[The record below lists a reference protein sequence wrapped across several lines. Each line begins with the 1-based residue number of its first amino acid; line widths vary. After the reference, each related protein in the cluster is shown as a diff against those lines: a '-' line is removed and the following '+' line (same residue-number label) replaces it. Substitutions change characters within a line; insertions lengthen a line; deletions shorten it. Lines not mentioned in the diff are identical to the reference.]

1 MKNRIL
7 SFLLFSCLFFCRAD
21 LFSMPQ
27 AIDSSL
33 RYPVVFHHDTLFYID
48 AKLGSLMPAERAR
61 RIEEKISALS
71 RDLTFSADS
80 LQIVPSDNYL
90 DIIYQ
95 DLVIMTVSP
104 RDTIRNNLSMAELS
118 LRNLNTIKTHII
130 EYRHKA
136 SPVQVLIR
144 IGWLLLILAVLYLI
158 LRFLNRIFRY
168 LKEKLIQRFDRHLTG
183 IRVREYQL
191 VGRET
196 QLRYIGRIVNIGKI
210 LFFILIVYMALPLIF
225 SLFPWTE
232 EWSQALL
239 GFIFNPIKKIFW
251 AIVDY
256 LPKLITIIIIYFVFR
271 YLNKLIKFL
280 KEEIKNEKL
289 KIPGFF
295 PDWAEPTYRIVN
307 IILNLFMFI
316 VIFPYLPGSESPI
329 FRGVSIFF
337 GFLISF
343 GSSSAIAN
351 AIAGIVITYMRPY
364 KIGDRIKIGDVTGDV
379 VEKSLLVTRLKTIKN
394 EVVTVP
400 NSSVLSG
407 NTVNFTSMAVHEGV
421 IIHTTV
427 TIGYDA
433 PWRKVHEL
441 LISAALATP
450 GIMKKKKPF
459 VLQTSLDDFYVSY
472 QINAFTDQP
481 HRMAAIYSDLHQHIQ
496 DKFNEGGVEIMSP
509 HYRSLRDG
517 NTTAIPENY
526 LPPEY
531 EKPGFS
537 VENKIKE
544 QKPGSKNQK

>member
-1 MKNRIL
+1 MKHRMKPIVFTVCIWLTTLTALTLPPATENP
-7 SFLLFSCLFFCRAD
+7 S
-21 LFSMPQ
+21 
-27 AIDSSL
+27 
-33 RYPVVFHHDTLFYID
+33 RYPVVFDQDTLFYID
-48 AKLGSLMPAERAR
+48 AKLGSLTPSERAQ
-61 RIEEKISALS
+61 RIQEKIRILS
-71 RDLTFSADS
+71 RDMTFETDS
-80 LQIVPSDNYL
+80 LYLVSIENYM
-90 DIIYQ
+90 DIMYG
-95 DLVIMTVSP
+95 DLIIMTVAPS
-104 RDTIRNNLSMAELS
+104 DTIGYGISMARLAQQ
-118 LRNLNTIKTHII
+118 NLDTIKTHIT

-144 IGWLLLILAVLYLI
+144 VGWLLLILAVLYFL

-168 LKEKLIQRFDRHLTG
+168 LRDKLIQRLDRHLKG
-183 IRVREYQL
+183 IKVRDYEL
-191 VGRET
+191 VGRDT
-196 QLRYIGRIVNIGKI
+196 QIAYIGRIIAIIKV

-232 EWSQALL
+232 EWSRALL
-239 GFIFNPIKKIFW
+239 GFIFNPVKKIFW

-256 LPKLITIIIIYFVFR
+256 FPKLITIIIIYFAFK

-280 KEEIKNEKL
+280 KDEIQNEKL
-289 KIPGFF
+289 NIPGFY

-364 KIGDRIKIGDVTGDV
+364 RVGDRIKIGDVTGDV

-394 EVVTVP
+394 EIVTVP

-407 NTVNFTSMAVHEGV
+407 NTVNYTSMAVQEGV
-421 IIHTTV
+421 IIHTTI

-441 LISAALATP
+441 LITAALETN

-481 HRMAAIYSDLHQHIQ
+481 HRMAVIYSDLHQHIQ
-496 DKFNEGGVEIMSP
+496 DKFNEGDVEIMSP

-517 NTTAIPENY
+517 NLTTIPGDY

-531 EKPGFS
+531 EKPGFTIES
-537 VENKIKE
+537 KIKE
-544 QKPGSKNQK
+544 QKAKSKNQK